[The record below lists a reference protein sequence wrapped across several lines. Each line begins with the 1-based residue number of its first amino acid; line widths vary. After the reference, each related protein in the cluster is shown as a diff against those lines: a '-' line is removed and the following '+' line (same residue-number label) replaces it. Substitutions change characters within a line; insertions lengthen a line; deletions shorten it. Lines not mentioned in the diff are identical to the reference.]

1 MTIRRTYYNQRPSEF
16 GRDKFSAT
24 IRLDI
29 KEEPAAVADT
39 AADETAA
46 AQYSALEFVQY
57 EPITQNLFIELIF
70 TGLYGNDYEAK
81 LINEYNAAKL
91 GLYPDG
97 EMEQKITRYRAFLQ
111 ERAAYKAEIERIC
124 NENGIY

>member
-1 MTIRRTYYNQRPSEF
+1 MIKTYYSQQPPEF
-16 GRDKFSAT
+16 ERGQQYAV

-29 KEEPAAVADT
+29 NEEPAVA
-39 AADETAA
+39 AADETEGGP
-46 AQYSALEFVQY
+46 QWSAYEFRRY

-70 TGLYGNDYEAK
+70 TALYGNDYENK
-81 LINEYNAAKL
+81 LINEYNAAKM

-111 ERAAYKAEIERIC
+111 ERAARKAEIERIC
-124 NENGIY
+124 NENGIN

>member
-1 MTIRRTYYNQRPSEF
+1 MKQRTYYSQQPAEF
-16 GRDKFSAT
+16 ERGKFQAA

-29 KEEPAAVADT
+29 KKEAAVT
-39 AADETAA
+39 GEVGNDEAVDS
-46 AQYSALEFVQY
+46 QFSALEFTQY

-70 TGLYGNDYEAK
+70 TELYGNDYEAK

-91 GLYPDG
+91 SLYPDG
-97 EMEQKITRYRAFLQ
+97 VAEQKIVRYRTFLE

-124 NENGIY
+124 NDNNIK

>member
-1 MTIRRTYYNQRPSEF
+1 MERTHYSEQPSTIEVGKKILRYRIQIEAEERTGEDGGQH
-16 GRDKFSAT
+16 GD
-24 IRLDI
+24 
-29 KEEPAAVADT
+29 
-39 AADETAA
+39 
-46 AQYSALEFVQY
+46 YSAY
-57 EPITQNLFIELIF
+57 EVSIYPPYSQNKLIEAAM
-70 TGLYGNDYEAK
+70 TALYGNDYENK

-124 NENGIY
+124 NENGIQ